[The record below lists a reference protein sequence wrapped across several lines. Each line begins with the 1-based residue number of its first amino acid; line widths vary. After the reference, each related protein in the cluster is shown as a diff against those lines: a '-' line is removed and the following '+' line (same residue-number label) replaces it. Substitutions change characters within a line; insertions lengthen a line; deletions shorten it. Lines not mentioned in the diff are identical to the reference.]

1 MRPKL
6 VSRSR
11 KAPARG
17 KPSQDSRGAQTPT
30 SPSRKDVRQ
39 EVHLV
44 RAPRQ
49 TLRPVERTSRKKR

>member
-6 VSRSR
+6 RSGSK

-17 KPSQDSRGAQTPT
+17 KPSQDSRGAQTVPT
-30 SPSRKDVRQ
+30 PTRKDVR
-39 EVHLV
+39 EAVHLV

-49 TLRPVERTSRKKR
+49 TRRPYERSAKKKS